1 MLSDLIVRKVPKQR
15 TMAQSGI
22 DSRQLATGLHIP
34 INMHSATMMDAA
46 MNAPNTAKRASPK
59 MHVKFKLGQV
69 NKGGALQGHTTQR

>member
-1 MLSDLIVRKVPKQR
+1 
-15 TMAQSGI
+15 
-22 DSRQLATGLHIP
+22 LHIP

-69 NKGGALQGHTTQR
+69 NKGGALQGHTTQRLRH